1 MKKQSKKQIE
11 KAIVEVSN
19 NEAPKMKGRPVNMN
33 SARQQRLA
41 ELAAKR
47 EAGLLKKGRPV
58 VEGSARQ
65 QRLAEQEARKAANGG
80 VAKRGRPKMI
90 KVEEQSAELK

>member
-1 MKKQSKKQIE
+1 MKNTTSKTQKQVT
-11 KAIVEVSN
+11 VEVTN
-19 NEAPKMKGRPVNMN
+19 NEVTIKGRPVNPN
-33 SARQQRLA
+33 SERQKRLA

-47 EAGLLKKGRPV
+47 EAGELKRGRPV

-80 VAKRGRPKMI
+80 VAKRGRPKMN
-90 KVEEQSAELK
+90 KDEVVVTTEQ